1 MGYPPSFIKGRTKMK
16 KIKTEEYSKW
26 DKNLYKEL
34 TPLQALKEIKYM
46 LDSPFTSSIIIQGL
60 NTIENALVENEEL
73 KRKNKNLI
81 LENRL
86 LNQIDKKRELKIKVL
101 KIIKRCPTEIC
112 YLIDVY
118 DSWEEYKGD
127 YRKDERWIKNKEE
140 FDLLKEV
147 LINE

>member
-73 KRKNKNLI
+73 KRQLA
-81 LENRL
+81 L
-86 LNQIDKKRELKIKVL
+86 LKRVAFGQKSEKTVIEVNPDQLSLFNEAEKEQSVSEREEEKSIAIQGHSRNKKRTRE
-101 KIIKRCPTEIC
+101 
-112 YLIDVY
+112 
-118 DSWEEYKGD
+118 D
-127 YRKDERWIKNKEE
+127 YY
-140 FDLLKEV
+140 
-147 LINE
+147 